1 METEQYSDELISSIL
16 ATVRTIAM
24 VGASDRPQRPSYLVL
39 KYLSS
44 RGFTVIPVNPKLAG
58 PDILGQKVFAR
69 LADVP
74 QAIDMVDI
82 FRDSA
87 AAPQT
92 VDEALALTQRP
103 RIIWMQLGVVNA
115 AAAERARAAGLTV
128 VMNRCPKIEFG
139 RLSGE
144 IGWTG
149 VNSRILS
156 AKRPQMAPHGVQR
169 RLLP

>member
-1 METEQYSDELISSIL
+1 MATEQYSDALISSIL

-24 VGASDRPQRPSYLVL
+24 VGTSDRPHRPSYMVA

-58 PDILGQKVFAR
+58 SDILAQKVYAR

-82 FRDSA
+82 FRDWT
-87 AAPQT
+87 AAPEI

-103 RIIWMQLGVVNA
+103 RVIWMQLGVVNEA
-115 AAAERARAAGLTV
+115 AADRARAAGLTV
-128 VMNRCPKIEFG
+128 IMNRCPKIEFG

-156 AKRPQMAPHGVQR
+156 AKRPQMAAHGVQR